1 MAVILV
7 PVNAARPVVP
17 IYARPSVR
25 IVLRLAALLGIV
37 LGIETAILHLTT
49 DPLADVRAYYDA
61 GARLNAGLPLYIQ
74 AAGTNDADFYRYP
87 PLLAIAFRPLALLP
101 YEQAAIIWEAVVIA
115 ATLLTFKRLG
125 MREPVLLVGAWL
137 ALPIMW
143 TVTIGQAQALITLF
157 LAIGSPWAVALAA
170 NIKIF
175 PALAAIYWVGRREWR
190 PLGLFAAWMVG
201 LVALQFVLEPRATL
215 DYLGFLSLDQVGDV
229 VSISLYEI
237 SPILWVISLVVLA
250 VIALRLA
257 PTRWGWAAAVAL
269 SVFATPRLLTYQLST
284 LLAGLGG
291 PDQEKRRRPD
301 PAARIYEGG
310 RPLDGPWA

>member
-1 MAVILV
+1 M
-7 PVNAARPVVP
+7 PVNAATPDVP

-25 IVLRLAALLGIV
+25 IVLRLAAVLGVV
-37 LGIETAILHLTT
+37 LGIETTILHLTT

-61 GARLNAGLPLYIQ
+61 GARLNAGLPLYVQ
-74 AAGTNDADFYRYP
+74 AAGTNDPDFYRYP

-101 YEQAAIIWEAVVIA
+101 YQQAAIIWESVVIGA
-115 ATLLTFKRLG
+115 MVLTFLRLG
-125 MREPVLLVGAWL
+125 IREWVVLVGAWL

-143 TVTIGQAQALITLF
+143 TITIGQAQALITLL

-201 LVALQFVLEPRATL
+201 LIAFQFVLEPTATI
-215 DYLGFLSLDQVGDV
+215 DYLGFLSLEQVGEV
-229 VSISLYEI
+229 NSVSLYGI
-237 SPILWVISLVVLA
+237 SPILWAISLVVL
-250 VIALRLA
+250 VIVALRLA
-257 PTRWGWAAAVAL
+257 PTRWGWAAAVVL

-291 PDQEKRRRPD
+291 PDRRSAERKD
-301 PAARIYEGG
+301 
-310 RPLDGPWA
+310 

>member
-1 MAVILV
+1 MAVILE
-7 PVNAARPVVP
+7 PVNAATPDVP

-25 IVLRLAALLGIV
+25 IVLRLAAVLGII
-37 LGIETAILHLTT
+37 LGIETTILHLAT

-61 GARLNAGLPLYIQ
+61 GARLNAGLPLYVQ
-74 AAGTNDADFYRYP
+74 TAGTNDADFYRYP

-101 YEQAAIIWEAVVIA
+101 YEQAAIIWEAVVIG
-115 ATLLTFKRLG
+115 ATVLTFLRLG
-125 MREPVLLVGAWL
+125 RGEWVFLVGAWL

-175 PALAAIYWVGRREWR
+175 PALAAIYWLGRREWR

-201 LVALQFVLEPRATL
+201 LIAFQFVLEPTATL
-215 DYLGFLSLDQVGDV
+215 DYLGFLSLEQVGEV
-229 VSISLYEI
+229 NSLSLYGI
-237 SPILWVISLVVLA
+237 SPVLWAVSLVLL
-250 VIALRLA
+250 VIVALRLA
-257 PTRWGWAAAVAL
+257 PTRWGWAAAVVL
-269 SVFATPRLLTYQLST
+269 SVFATPRLLNYQLST

-291 PDQEKRRRPD
+291 PDRRRRD
-301 PAARIYEGG
+301 DATE
-310 RPLDGPWA
+310 